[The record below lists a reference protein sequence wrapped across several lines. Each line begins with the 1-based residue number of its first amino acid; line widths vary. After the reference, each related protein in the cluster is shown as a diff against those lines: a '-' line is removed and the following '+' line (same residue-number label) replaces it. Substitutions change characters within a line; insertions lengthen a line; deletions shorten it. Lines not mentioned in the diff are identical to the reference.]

1 MSRRSR
7 TSTWTFVCIGQ
18 TNDSSYH
25 TSIERSQWPIKQWR
39 RGSGKKTAQHQA
51 PSCKSLYL
59 LSGITRQLQEQLF
72 SIQTLRNKLQIE
84 NKSLIHC
91 NALRHIQ
98 DKCFAELLPLHFAC
112 LPWFAQKFICW
123 NVCFELLTFITNR
136 FFCLLHSLSW
146 WVPPTN
152 CLVYAIPVGPKRVQY
167 HPLNLLKQ
175 CQLMELL
182 MENRLLIIAQKVALP
197 IKLQQD
203 R

>member
-1 MSRRSR
+1 MDPEPS
-7 TSTWTFVCIGQ
+7 
-18 TNDSSYH
+18 NDPY
-25 TSIERSQWPIKQWR
+25 PIFTKTRKQKVTKAMIFMW
-39 RGSGKKTAQHQA
+39 
-51 PSCKSLYL
+51 
-59 LSGITRQLQEQLF
+59 
-72 SIQTLRNKLQIE
+72 IQVNIIVVHNKNE
-84 NKSLIHC
+84 SLIHY

-182 MENRLLIIAQKVALP
+182 MENRLLIKAQKPVLP
-197 IKLQQD
+197 TKQQLG